1 MLARHLYGDLHA
13 TIAEETKI
21 SAACL
26 TTFDYWAGRAMQK
39 AIPKWFNGTGGKEI
53 PGARYKH
60 LAKGRFTAMPSFED
74 FGSDT
79 DPSSV
84 YKKIL
89 NALESAEN
97 LLQNHINNTMG
108 SASFEL
114 KRVCRHMLQRSKKF
128 VEGLFRYMDSTYRE
142 LNVSF
147 GDKNETWELGF

>member
-1 MLARHLYGDLHA
+1 MERRFLARG
-13 TIAEETKI
+13 I
-21 SAACL
+21 S
-26 TTFDYWAGRAMQK
+26 TRRK
-39 AIPKWFNGTGGKEI
+39 ADSRLSI
-53 PGARYKH
+53 
-60 LAKGRFTAMPSFED
+60 ED

-89 NALESAEN
+89 DALESAEN

-108 SASFEL
+108 AASLEL

-142 LNVSF
+142 LDVSF
-147 GDKNETWELGF
+147 GDKKETWELMCFCVLEVFDTEYKASRELT